1 MTVADYATSL
11 YNSSASIMY
20 VMLPVIFLGKV
31 VYSNF
36 FGSSEDHLEN
46 LKTLVIY
53 FLLVKGFQQV
63 LPYLIDLPHL
73 INNYYDAA
81 TKTNADQIVNAY
93 AKSEQSSSLSFD
105 ILSFLDFITEI
116 LEWLV
121 SMLVDVLFLLLALMA
136 PIVILLS
143 VMLNLG
149 IGVKLIFGLFF
160 ILSTWNVALAACD
173 VLLKQMAQ
181 NKTVEMNMFIVGL
194 ATVILKILAGATNIL
209 MILKSQAASGVM
221 KSLKMGMGTL
231 SGGAA
236 SLASTGSKGSTAYA
250 GGSQSGASSLDSK
263 LERMPPPQTA
273 GTFAGV
279 ARAENRIRQAEIARQ
294 DFMKARDNLGLNSKQ
309 NNSQKGQNSKSAANS
324 SSQKSSSLTNSTSS
338 ASVGSYSSDSKSSAS
353 DSSNVE
359 SSLSSSQSSQ
369 NQSSNSESTS
379 DSERKKISEYSG
391 SEALSWSKDPDNLK
405 SLSTGELKSAMNDFS
420 SKKNAP
426 ITADHITDNG
436 AYKSQIYDR
445 VDFEKSFW
453 NTRNELKQRQAAG
466 DSEADEA
473 LQSGHMDRKKG
484 RK

>member
-1 MTVADYATSL
+1 MTVADYATTL
-11 YNSSASIMY
+11 YTSSANIMY
-20 VMLPVIFLGKV
+20 VMLPVVFLGKV

-53 FLLVKGFQQV
+53 FLLIKGFQAV

-73 INNYYDAA
+73 INGYYDAH

-105 ILSFLDFITEI
+105 ILSFLDFVTEI

-149 IGVKLIFGLFF
+149 IGIKLIFGLFF

-173 VLLKQMAQ
+173 VLLKEMAQ

-194 ATVILKILAGATNIL
+194 STVILKIIAGATNIL

-221 KSLKMGMGTL
+221 KSLKMGMGAL
-231 SGGAA
+231 SGGASSFSA
-236 SLASTGSKGSTAYA
+236 TGSKGSTAYA
-250 GGSQSGASSLDSK
+250 GNSYSGASSLDAK

-279 ARAENRIRQAEIARQ
+279 ARAENRIRQNEIARQ
-294 DFMKARDNLGLNSKQ
+294 DMMKARENLGLNSKQ
-309 NNSQKGQNSKSAANS
+309 NGSQKAQNSSG
-324 SSQKSSSLTNSTSS
+324 SQKSSSSISS
-338 ASVGSYSSDSKSSAS
+338 SSSSSGSYISDSKTSSS
-353 DSSNVE
+353 GSSKME
-359 SSLSSSQSSQ
+359 SSVTSNQNSQ
-369 NQSSNSESTS
+369 NQSSNSDNSS
-379 DSERKKISEYSG
+379 SADSRKISEYSG
-391 SEALSWSKDPDNLK
+391 SEALSWSKNTDNLK
-405 SLSTGELKSAMNDFS
+405 TMSTGDLKSAMNDFS
-420 SKKNAP
+420 AKKDAP
-426 ITADHITDNG
+426 IGFNQENQPSTG
-436 AYKSQIYDR
+436 AYKSAISDR
-445 VDFEKSFW
+445 VDFERSYY

-473 LQSGHMDRKKG
+473 LQTGHMDRKKG